1 MVLHGCKTCHCCQY
15 LRAEW
20 MVANLWQSRCGS
32 RRCCHSNLW
41 RQARH
46 HLQCLRGELQL
57 GRRPSLCLPN
67 HVGFHFHAQHHNIQI
82 RHLAGRNDVSP
93 DFAQQTT
100 RCQELHNG
108 EVGSQWSDG
117 ANCHALALGTRG
129 PGDGAAWLCCRLQND
144 LRQFHPEHDS
154 CNGNALQ
161 YYRERQNLYWYPELY
176 GDVAVAM
183 IQPIDHEGNRHC
195 CSTFCDPDCDYCMA
209 ATFHIDGHDES
220 CCPLPTSGPGLS
232 RYTGYSGTGA
242 AWNPHGNGGGGRS
255 CDYHCDFSCW
265 RLF

>member
-1 MVLHGCKTCHCCQY
+1 MVLQGCKTCHCCQY

-82 RHLAGRNDVSP
+82 RHSAGRNDVSP
-93 DFAQQTT
+93 DFAQQTN

-117 ANCHALALGTRG
+117 ANCHAWHSAPVVLEMALLGCAAGCKTTCVSSTPNTIPATEMHSNTTGRGRICIGTQSSM
-129 PGDGAAWLCCRLQND
+129 AM
-144 LRQFHPEHDS
+144 LRSQ
-154 CNGNALQ
+154 
-161 YYRERQNLYWYPELY
+161 
-176 GDVAVAM
+176 
-183 IQPIDHEGNRHC
+183 
-195 CSTFCDPDCDYCMA
+195 
-209 ATFHIDGHDES
+209 
-220 CCPLPTSGPGLS
+220 
-232 RYTGYSGTGA
+232 
-242 AWNPHGNGGGGRS
+242 
-255 CDYHCDFSCW
+255 
-265 RLF
+265 